1 MVDLQG
7 RPPKI
12 GKLLTSDAAALAGV
26 LVVVEALLALAAPL
40 S

>member
-1 MVDLQG
+1 MNLKS
-7 RPPKI
+7 RPPKL
-12 GKLLTSDAAALAGV
+12 GELLAGNATALAGV

>member
-26 LVVVEALLALAAPL
+26 LVVVETLLALGAPL
-40 S
+40 R